1 METRP
6 VMPQASAEIGTYLF
20 SPRELQRLAV
30 YRAAV
35 VARFYNDQCDS
46 SDAAGW
52 ARSYEKVLSARSQT
66 DTN

>member
-1 METRP
+1 MPPTR
-6 VMPQASAEIGTYLF
+6 STAEATTYTF

-46 SDAAGW
+46 IDAAEW
-52 ARSYEKVLSARSQT
+52 AHSYDTVLSSPPDA
-66 DTN
+66 N